1 MPLYGCT
8 GMRANDLAPRGAVHR
23 AGQFSRRRLW
33 GVAIGIAG
41 PLIVSRG
48 HAESVAAPVALQAEL
63 LAKVAEYDRNFLERA
78 GDRARVFLVT
88 QPSNADSVNVAQ
100 QMSAALGRFSQ
111 IGGLPHDETI
121 IAYPGAESLARICRD
136 RRIAI
141 VYFGPGFRDDVGAI
155 RAALTNVPVLSVAAV
170 PDYVRDGIVLGFDV
184 VSGRPKLL
192 FNLPQAKLQKV
203 ALAASVLKL
212 MTVFE

>member
-8 GMRANDLAPRGAVHR
+8 GMRAHDLAPRGAVHR

-48 HAESVAAPVALQAEL
+48 QAEGVAAPVL
-63 LAKVAEYDRNFLERA
+63 R
-78 GDRARVFLVT
+78 
-88 QPSNADSVNVAQ
+88 
-100 QMSAALGRFSQ
+100 
-111 IGGLPHDETI
+111 
-121 IAYPGAESLARICRD
+121 
-136 RRIAI
+136 
-141 VYFGPGFRDDVGAI
+141 
-155 RAALTNVPVLSVAAV
+155 VAAV

>member
-1 MPLYGCT
+1 M
-8 GMRANDLAPRGAVHR
+8 A
-23 AGQFSRRRLW
+23 
-33 GVAIGIAG
+33 
-41 PLIVSRG
+41 
-48 HAESVAAPVALQAEL
+48 
-63 LAKVAEYDRNFLERA
+63 
-78 GDRARVFLVT
+78 
-88 QPSNADSVNVAQ
+88 
-100 QMSAALGRFSQ
+100 AALGRFSQ
-111 IGGLPHDETI
+111 ISGLPHDETI
-121 IAYPGAESLARICRD
+121 VAYPGAADLARICHD

-155 RAALTNVPVLSVAAV
+155 RTALSNVAVLSVAAI

-192 FNLPQAKLQKV
+192 LNLPQAKQQKV